1 MSARVIRSRISSI
14 ATGASIAALGI
25 GLALA
30 TPAFAQDEAT
40 TADVQA
46 APAPDDTAQG
56 EAEAIV
62 VTGSRIA
69 RSGFDQPTP
78 VTMVGVEQ
86 IQRQAA
92 VNVAQVLNDLPAFR
106 PQATPTT
113 NAIFTNNIGASTA
126 DLRGLG
132 ANRTLVLING
142 RRVVP
147 STVQGSSF
155 ASAGAVD
162 LNMIPTSLVQ
172 RAEVVTGGA
181 SAAYGSDAVAGVVNI
196 LLDTRFSGIK
206 GSAQYGVNDI
216 GDGEQYSLSLAAGT
230 GFASGRGH
238 IIAGIEYSDDK
249 GSRDC
254 YSRDWCALSYNTV
267 ANPFV
272 TGSTTERVG
281 AGLPATLILP
291 NTRTATATVN
301 GLIPILPGPPNAALI
316 ASGLRGMEFRPDG
329 SLVPHDYGTYYGV
342 PIFQSGGGD
351 AKQAFYED
359 FPISAPVERLTA
371 FAHAEFEVG
380 DGVTLFA
387 EGSYGRVKGSTIGA
401 QRRNLGDLTIQ
412 ADNAFLPEAVADT
425 MAEYGLTSIP
435 FGRIWNDIGH
445 QYATVTRETYRGVV
459 GINAHMWGDWTIDAY
474 YQYGRTDY
482 SQRGYNT
489 TITPRMNFAIDAVVD
504 PDSGNIVC
512 RATLQGN
519 PAAAGCV
526 PLNPFGDGSALQNQ
540 AALDYVTGTVMQDT
554 RLTQNVV
561 AASMQGTLFEG
572 WAGPIKAATGVE
584 FRQDIARGSADPIS
598 EALQFYTGPGS
609 PISGK
614 VDVFE
619 AFGELNIPLF
629 TGAELNG
636 ALRYTDYSTSGDV
649 MTWKVGA
656 DWAALDW
663 LRFRGTVS
671 RDIRAP
677 NLFELFGPSQTSF
690 QSILDPTTGTQA
702 LSLVLLGGNDQLV
715 PEEAD
720 TWTVGVVFQPD
731 LGSAGR
737 FRLSVD
743 YYDIKL
749 DKAVS
754 TLGAQVIVNGCN
766 SGVAELCDLVT
777 RDPISNAIT
786 QVVNRNINLGSLITR
801 GWDIEALYTLPIN
814 LWGGEISL
822 RGLATIVDDL
832 ITNSAS
838 GSVDRAGM
846 NGSPVSLPSGV
857 PRYILNGY
865 LTFSSDPVTAQ
876 IQVRHISSGNYN
888 NELVGPGQD
897 GYDPAKTNSI
907 SDNSIGAWTYV
918 NLNASVAV
926 WKQGDQKV
934 EIFGAINNLFD
945 KDPPVD
951 APSSFGPT
959 NNVLYDVLGRAY
971 RIGARFKF

>member
-1 MSARVIRSRISSI
+1 MTVV
-14 ATGASIAALGI
+14 GA
-25 GLALA
+25 
-30 TPAFAQDEAT
+30 
-40 TADVQA
+40 
-46 APAPDDTAQG
+46 
-56 EAEAIV
+56 
-62 VTGSRIA
+62 
-69 RSGFDQPTP
+69 
-78 VTMVGVEQ
+78 EQ

-92 VNVAQVLNDLPAFR
+92 VNVAQVLNDLPSFR

-216 GDGEQYSLSLAAGT
+216 GDGDQYMLSLAAGT
-230 GFASGRGH
+230 GFADGRGH
-238 IIAGIEYSDDK
+238 IILGVEYSDDK

-254 YSRDWCALSYNTV
+254 YSRDWCAQSYNTV

-272 TGSTTERVG
+272 TGSTTQRVG

-291 NTRTATATVN
+291 DTRTATSTVN
-301 GLIPILPGPPNAALI
+301 GLIPRLPGPPNPALI
-316 ASGLRGMEFRPDG
+316 ASGLLGMEFRPDG

-351 AKQAFYED
+351 ARQAFYEN
-359 FPISAPVERLTA
+359 FPISAPVERVSG
-371 FAHAEFEVG
+371 FAHAEFEVS
-380 DGVTLFA
+380 DGITLFA
-387 EGSYGRVKGSTIGA
+387 EGSYGRIKGTTLGA
-401 QRRNLGDLTIQ
+401 QRRDLGNLTIYQ
-412 ADNAFLPEAVADT
+412 DNAFLPEAVADT
-425 MAEYGLTSIP
+425 MAEYGLASIP
-435 FGRIWNDIGH
+435 FGRIWNDIGP
-445 QYATVTRETYRGVV
+445 QRAEVTRETYRGVV
-459 GINAHMWGDWTIDAY
+459 GINAQMWGDWTFDAY
-474 YQYGRTDY
+474 YQYGRTNY

-489 TITPRMNFAIDAVVD
+489 TITPRLTFALDSVVD
-504 PDSGNIVC
+504 PDSGDIVC
-512 RATLQGN
+512 RAALQGN

-526 PLNPFGDGSALQNQ
+526 PINPFGDGSALQNP
-540 AALDYVTGTVMQDT
+540 AALNYITGTVMQDT

-561 AASMQGTLFEG
+561 SAAMQGTLFEG

-584 FRQDIARGSADPIS
+584 IRQDRANGDADPIS
-598 EALQFYTGPGS
+598 RALQFYTGPGS

-619 AFGELNIPLF
+619 AFGELSIPLF
-629 TGAELNG
+629 QGAELNG

-656 DWAALDW
+656 DWAPLDW
-663 LRFRGTVS
+663 LRFRGTIS

-677 NLFELFGPSQTSF
+677 NLFELFGPTQTSF
-690 QSILDPTTGTQA
+690 QSILDPRTGTQA
-702 LSLVLLGGNDQLV
+702 LSQVLLGGNDQLV

-743 YYDIKL
+743 YYDIQL

-754 TLGAQVIVNGCN
+754 TLGAQVIVNGCET
-766 SGVAELCDLVT
+766 GVQALCDLVT
-777 RDPISNAIT
+777 RDGGGNIT
-786 QVVNRNINLGSLITR
+786 QVVNRNINLGSLITQ
-801 GWDIEALYTLPIN
+801 GWDVEALYTLPMTIA
-814 LWGGEISL
+814 GGEISL

-832 ITNSAS
+832 VTVSAS
-838 GSVDRAGM
+838 GRVDRAGM

-857 PRYILNGY
+857 PHYIVNAY
-865 LTFSSDPVTAQ
+865 LTYSSDIVTTQ
-876 IQVRHISSGNYN
+876 LQVRHISSGVYN
-888 NELVGPGQD
+888 AELVGPGQD
-897 GYDPAKTNSI
+897 GYDPLKANSI
-907 SDNSIGAWTYV
+907 NDNHIGAWTYV

-926 WKQGDQKV
+926 WRQGDQKV
-934 EIFGAINNLFD
+934 EIFGAVNNLFD
-945 KDPPVD
+945 KDPPKD

-971 RIGARFKF
+971 RIGARFQF

>member
-14 ATGASIAALGI
+14 AAGASLLTLALGA
-25 GLALA
+25 GPAMA
-30 TPAFAQDEAT
+30 QDTPA
-40 TADVQA
+40 ADQPPAAADQA
-46 APAPDDTAQG
+46 GQG
-56 EAEAIV
+56 ETEAIV

-69 RSGFDQPTP
+69 RTGFDQPTP
-78 VTMVGVEQ
+78 VTVVGADQ

-92 VNVAQVLNDLPAFR
+92 VNIAQTLNDLPAFR

-162 LNMIPTSLVQ
+162 LSLIPSSLVE
-172 RAEVVTGGA
+172 RADVVTGGA

-196 LLDTRFSGIK
+196 MLDTRFSGIK
-206 GSAQYGVNDI
+206 GSAQYGINDA
-216 GDGEQYSLSLAAGT
+216 GDGKQYMLSLAAGT
-230 GFASGRGH
+230 GFADGRGH
-238 IIAGIEYSDDK
+238 IVLGVEYSDDK
-249 GSRDC
+249 GSDGC
-254 YSRDWCALSYNTV
+254 YSRNWCAQSYNTV
-267 ANPFV
+267 SNPFV
-272 TGSTTERVG
+272 SGSTTQRVADG
-281 AGLPATLILP
+281 QPATLILP
-291 NTRTATATVN
+291 DTRTALATVN
-301 GLIPILPGPPNAALI
+301 GIVIAGP
-316 ASGLRGMEFRPDG
+316 LRGTEFNADG
-329 SLVPHDYGTYYGV
+329 TTFAHDYGTYYGAGL
-342 PIFQSGGGD
+342 FQSGGGD
-351 AKQAFYED
+351 QYQAFYEN
-359 FPISAPVERLTA
+359 FPLSAPVERLVT
-371 FAHAEFEVG
+371 FGHAEFEPS
-380 DGVTLFA
+380 DGITLFL
-387 EGSYGRVKGSTIGA
+387 EGSYGRVKGSTFGA
-401 QRRNLGDLTIQ
+401 QRRDLGSITIQ
-412 ADNAFLPEAVADT
+412 RDNAYLPESVGAQMDAL
-425 MAEYGLTSIP
+425 GLTTLAV
-435 FGRIWNDIGH
+435 GRTWDDIGP
-445 QYATVTRETYRGVV
+445 QYAEVTRENYRFVT
-459 GINAHMWGDWTIDAY
+459 GIRAEMWGDWTLDAY
-474 YQYGRTDY
+474 YQYGRTNY

-489 TITPRMNFAIDAVVD
+489 TITPRMTYALDAVKLD
-504 PDSGNIVC
+504 DGSIVC
-512 RATLQGN
+512 RGVRDGVA
-519 PAAAGCV
+519 AAAGCQ
-526 PLNPFGDGSALQNQ
+526 PLNPFGSGSPSQ
-540 AALDYVTGTVMQDT
+540 AAIDYVTGTVEQDT

-561 AASMQGTLFEG
+561 SASLQGTLLEG
-572 WAGPIKAATGVE
+572 WAGPIKVATGAE
-584 FRQDIARGSADPIS
+584 IRQDIARGDADPIS
-598 EALQFYTGPGS
+598 RALQFYTGPGS

-619 AFGELNIPLF
+619 AFGELNVPLF
-629 TGAELNG
+629 DGAELNG

-649 MTWKVGA
+649 TTWKVGA
-656 DWAALDW
+656 DWRALDW
-663 LRFRGTVS
+663 LRFRGTIS

-677 NLFELFGPSQTSF
+677 NLFELFGPTQTSF
-690 QSILDPTTGTQA
+690 QSILDPTTGSQV
-702 LSLVLLGGNDQLV
+702 LSQVLLGGNDQLV

-720 TWTVGVVFQPD
+720 TWTVGVVFSPD

-766 SGVAELCDLVT
+766 NGVATLCDLVT
-777 RDPISNAIT
+777 RDPVTNAIT

-801 GWDIEALYTLPIN
+801 GWDIEALYTLPVD
-814 LWGGEISL
+814 LWGGDISV

-857 PRYILNGY
+857 PHYILNGY
-865 LTFSSDPVTAQ
+865 LTYSSDRVTTQ
-876 IQVRHISSGNYN
+876 IQVRHISAGNYN

-897 GYDPAKTNSI
+897 GYDPLATNSI
-907 SDNSIGAWTYV
+907 NDNHIGAWTYV

>member
-1 MSARVIRSRISSI
+1 MSARAARPRVSSI
-14 ATGASIAALGI
+14 AAGASLVTLGI
-25 GLALA
+25 SLALA
-30 TPAFAQDEAT
+30 AAPAFAQDDA
-40 TADVQA
+40 ADQA
-46 APAPDDTAQG
+46 LAAEHEPA

-62 VTGSRIA
+62 ITGSRIA

-78 VTMVGVEQ
+78 VTVVGVEQ

-132 ANRTLVLING
+132 ANRTLVLVNG

-147 STVQGSSF
+147 STVQGGSF
-155 ASAGAVD
+155 ANAGAVD

-172 RAEVVTGGA
+172 RVDVVTGGA

-196 LLDTRFSGIK
+196 MLDTRMTGIK
-206 GSAQYGVNDI
+206 GSAQYGINDA
-216 GDGEQYSLSLAAGT
+216 GDGDEYQLSLAAGT
-230 GFASGRGH
+230 GFADGRGH
-238 IIAGIEYSDDK
+238 IIAGVEYSDSK
-249 GSRDC
+249 GSDGC

-267 ANPFV
+267 SNPY
-272 TGSTTERVG
+272 TDATRTARVG

-291 NTRTATATVN
+291 NTRTATSSVN

-316 ASGLRGMEFRPDG
+316 ASGLAGMEFRPDG
-329 SLVPHDYGTYYGV
+329 SMVAHDYGTYYGV

-351 AKQAFYED
+351 ARQAFYEN
-359 FPISAPVERLTA
+359 FPIAAPVERLNA

-387 EGSYGRVKGSTIGA
+387 EGSYGRVKGSTYGA
-401 QRRNLGDLTIQ
+401 QRRDLGNLTIQ

-425 MAEYGLTSIP
+425 MTEYGLTSIP
-435 FGRIWNDIGH
+435 FGRIWNDIGA
-445 QYATVTRETYRGVV
+445 QRAEVTRETYRAVV
-459 GINAHMWGDWTIDAY
+459 GLNAHMWGDWTMDAY

-489 TITPRMNFAIDAVVD
+489 TITPRMNFALDSVVD

-519 PAAAGCV
+519 PLAAGCV
-526 PLNPFGDGSALQNQ
+526 PLNPFGEGSPS
-540 AALDYVTGTVMQDT
+540 AAATAYVTGTVEQDT

-561 AASMQGTLFEG
+561 AVSMQGTLFEG

-584 FRQDIARGSADPIS
+584 MREDIARGDADPIS
-598 EALQFYTGPGS
+598 RALQFYTGPGS

-614 VDVFE
+614 VSVFE
-619 AFGELNIPLF
+619 AFGELNVPLF
-629 TGAELNG
+629 EGADLNG

-656 DWAALDW
+656 NWAALDW
-663 LRFRGTVS
+663 LRFRGTIS

-677 NLFELFGPSQTSF
+677 NLFELFGPTQTSF
-690 QSILDPTTGTQA
+690 QSIQDPRTSTQA
-702 LSLVLLGGNDQLV
+702 LSQVLLGGNDQLV

-737 FRLSVD
+737 LRLSVD

-749 DKAVS
+749 KNAVS
-754 TLGAQVIVNGCN
+754 TLGAQVIVNGCEN
-766 SGVAELCDLVT
+766 NVTALCDLVT
-777 RDPISNAIT
+777 RDENENIT
-786 QVVNRNINLGSLITR
+786 QVINRNINLGSLVTR
-801 GWDIEALYTLPIN
+801 GWDVEALYTLPMDVM
-814 LWGGEISL
+814 GGQVSV

-857 PRYILNGY
+857 PRYIINAY
-865 LTFSSDPVTAQ
+865 LTYSSDPVTAQ
-876 IQVRHISSGNYN
+876 IQVRHISAGNYN

-897 GYDPAKTNSI
+897 GYDPLAANSI

-926 WKQGDQKV
+926 WRQGDQKI
-934 EIFGAINNLFD
+934 EIFGAVNNLFD